1 MIVAGLDIGN
11 GYVKGLVKNM
21 ETDQKAMQV
30 DMPSASSII
39 TNSNDVRI
47 IDAANIQ
54 RIMDDMFNEI
64 ECSIDSPLVG
74 NSGTH
79 TYIGRRAVQAGKSI
93 QEFNLCD
100 SRHSKSE
107 NELSSRLIFAILAAK
122 VLKDFYNSN
131 KKLPEDPISAD
142 IHLALALP
150 IAEFK
155 ARRDT
160 VITDYKSSIHTVT
173 IHNFEKDIVV
183 KLSIVDVQVAPEGAS
198 AHLAIVSKGPAF
210 MNKLIEDMESRGLKM
225 PEGITASDIVS
236 AGGIVGIDIGEG
248 TVNFPI
254 YNDFVFNPDISSTL
268 NKGYGGVLD
277 EAATNLARNGRP
289 EGASRKVLS
298 EFIETAKNKPM
309 KRAQYNA
316 VMQTVNPEI
325 DIFVEEIIS
334 HFISVLDRAG
344 AFIEVVY
351 VYGGGATP
359 VKDVLYPRLIKA
371 IQNCFG
377 EEAFV
382 PVLYLDSSYSRY
394 LNRDGLFLIGSRDD
408 KSIEK
413 LD

>member
-21 ETDQKAMQV
+21 ETDPKAMQV

-47 IDAANIQ
+47 TDSANIQ
-54 RIMDDMFNEI
+54 RVMDDIFNEA
-64 ECSIDSPLVG
+64 ECSIESPLIG
-74 NSGTH
+74 NNQTH
-79 TYIGRRAVQAGKSI
+79 TYIGKRAVKAGKSI

-107 NELSSRLIFAILAAK
+107 NELSSRLVFSILAAK
-122 VLKDFYNSN
+122 VLKDYYTANN
-131 KKLPEDPISAD
+131 ALPTEPLSAD
-142 IHLALALP
+142 ITLALALP

-160 VITDYKSSIHTVT
+160 VITEYKGSSHTVT
-173 IHNFEKDIVV
+173 IYNFENDIVV
-183 KLSIVDVQVAPEGAS
+183 KLNIVDVQVAPEGAS

-225 PEGITASDIVS
+225 PKGITASDVVG

-254 YNDFVFNPDISSTL
+254 YNEFVFNPDISSTL
-268 NKGYGGVLD
+268 NKGYGSVLD
-277 EAATNLARNGRP
+277 EAATNLARDGRP

-309 KRAQYNA
+309 KRAQYNT
-316 VMQTVNPEI
+316 VMQRVDPEI
-325 DIFVEEIIS
+325 DIFAEEIIS

-359 VKDVLYPRLIKA
+359 VKEVLYPRLIKA

-377 EEAFV
+377 EDSFV

>member
-21 ETDQKAMQV
+21 ETDQKAVQV
-30 DMPSASSII
+30 DMPSASSVI

-47 IDAANIQ
+47 TDVTNIQ
-54 RIMDDMFNEI
+54 RVVDDIFNEV
-64 ECSIDSPLVG
+64 ECSIESPLIG
-74 NSGTH
+74 NSKTH
-79 TYIGRRAVQAGKSI
+79 TYIGKRAVKAGKSI

-107 NELSSRLIFAILAAK
+107 NELSCRLILSILAAK
-122 VLKDFYNSN
+122 AFRDFYNDN
-131 KKLPEDPISAD
+131 KKLPEDPISVD
-142 IHLALALP
+142 VNLALALP

-160 VITDYKSSIHTVT
+160 VINEYKSGTHQIT
-173 IHNFEKDIVV
+173 IHNFEKDVVV
-183 KLSIVDVQVAPEGAS
+183 KLNILKVQVAPEGAS

-225 PEGITASDIVS
+225 PEGITAADIVS

-248 TVNFPI
+248 TVNYPI
-254 YNDFVFNPDISSTL
+254 YNDFEFNPDISTTL
-268 NKGYGGVLD
+268 NKGYGVVLD
-277 EAATNLARNGRP
+277 EAAINLAREGRP

-298 EFIETAKNKPM
+298 EFLELNKNKPM
-309 KRAQYNA
+309 KRAQYESA
-316 VMQTVNPEI
+316 MKKVAPEV

-334 HFISVLDRAG
+334 HFVSVLDRAG

-359 VKDVLYPRLIKA
+359 VKEVLYPRLIKA

-394 LNRDGLFLIGSRDD
+394 LNRDGLFLIGARDD